1 VEGGNES
8 VSNLDA
14 ECILDIHNIGLANKS
29 IKHITVVHR
38 PGQIIEYKCKT
49 GKNRCTTGSWR
60 FGKFSLV
67 DDGQ

>member
-38 PGQIIEYKCKT
+38 PGQIIEYKCKAGKT
-49 GKNRCTTGSWR
+49 GARQGRGGLES
-60 FGKFSLV
+60 SP
-67 DDGQ
+67 